1 MRVIDENGKQLGE
14 MNTFEALR
22 LAQER
27 NLDLVEVAPNVRP
40 SICKI
45 MDFGKYQYDKAKKER
60 ERKVKKSEL
69 KEVRIGFRTSE
80 HDLMFKA
87 AQTDKFISRGHKVRI
102 ELRLKGREKALRD
115 LTREKI
121 VHFLTLLKES
131 YKFEQEIKSSPMG
144 FVAVIS
150 KEKKHE

>member
-1 MRVIDENGKQLGE
+1 

-60 ERKVKKSEL
+60 ERKTKKSEL
-69 KEVRIGFRTSE
+69 KEIRIGFRTSE
-80 HDLMFKA
+80 HDLAIKA
-87 AQTDKFISRGHKVRI
+87 AQTDKFLSRGHKVKI
-102 ELRLKGREKALRD
+102 ELRLRGREKSLRG
-115 LTREKI
+115 LAREKM
-121 VHFLTLLKES
+121 VHFFTLIKES

-144 FVAVIS
+144 FTTVIS
-150 KEKKHE
+150 RER